1 MSHRTPAT
9 LWCRTLPFSWLLPAN
24 TKISTVQRAK
34 NFLFVYLSRSILQEA
49 MRDKVNGFWKDKD
62 KKFFDY
68 FNDARIW
75 GNIFILRNVSF
86 WLSNWVSV
94 GLTHCNAFSGKIV
107 QDLEMSKKK
116 KKYCVSFQR
125 MLFSE
130 PSGLTRTGWTFRAAY
145 FWMSFFF

>member
-62 KKFFDY
+62 KKFFEY

-116 KKYCVSFQR
+116 KNTVCPFKECCFQS
-125 MLFSE
+125 LVDSPELAE
-130 PSGLTRTGWTFRAAY
+130 PLGLHTFECL
-145 FWMSFFF
+145 FFF